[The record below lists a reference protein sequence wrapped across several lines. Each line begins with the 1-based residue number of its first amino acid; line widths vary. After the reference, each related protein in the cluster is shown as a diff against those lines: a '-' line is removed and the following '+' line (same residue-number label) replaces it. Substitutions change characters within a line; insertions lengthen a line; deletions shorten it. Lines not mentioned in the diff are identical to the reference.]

1 MMRNEAPSD
10 GNTNKDTL
18 AILTLRKHQDGIWIH
33 RLVEA
38 LQKQQQQK
46 KDPDGLPEILIQVV
60 VLEDFLQGP
69 FCVSSPPPEIII
81 DKDHL
86 QVTAGT
92 HWMGLVNR
100 VSDAAEPW
108 QVKACMAVM
117 QIARLVW
124 KIPIWNG
131 PDAYS
136 LCTHKWCHHV
146 LFAQANLDSPHTVA
160 ALQTSSCANDDDGDT
175 INEAK
180 DDQLKAISSSRH
192 DNPQLEVNAVNMLY
206 QLSIEPGDQE
216 TKPATTPAMLNYLIK
231 PNAGGFGA
239 GIERRQVKMMD
250 EQNHAGDPRN
260 HTPTSSTIATVQ
272 ERPIPNYSD
281 RFVLFQ
287 NYVQPKDGK
296 IFRVWFLMGKV
307 QCAVERTVEIPPLLE
322 ASTTTTTTTST
333 EEFTSGCVGGVCQRQ
348 PKNARPMIQP
358 WSVPEDVRREMEEQ
372 LLPVLPPDAHCGS
385 VEFLLAEEP
394 SKSEETTNKL
404 VTTYKRLYFDLN
416 LLSTLPVEED
426 QQTPDPWLQLASAIW
441 TFVRQ

>member
-81 DKDHL
+81 DSDHL

-92 HWMGLVNR
+92 RWMGLVNR

-160 ALQTSSCANDDDGDT
+160 ALQTSSCANDDDG
-175 INEAK
+175 NWMKEAK
-180 DDQLKAISSSRH
+180 DAPEKATSSSRH
-192 DNPQLEVNAVNMLY
+192 DNPQLEVKAVNMLH
-206 QLSIEPGDQE
+206 QLSTEQDDHE
-216 TKPATTPAMLNYLIK
+216 TKPATTPAILDYLIK

-260 HTPTSSTIATVQ
+260 HTPTSSTIVTP
-272 ERPIPNYSD
+272 RN
-281 RFVLFQ
+281 
-287 NYVQPKDGK
+287 
-296 IFRVWFLMGKV
+296 
-307 QCAVERTVEIPPLLE
+307 TPP
-322 ASTTTTTTTST
+322 
-333 EEFTSGCVGGVCQRQ
+333 R
-348 PKNARPMIQP
+348 IQP
-358 WSVPEDVRREMEEQ
+358 WSVPEDVRQEMEEQ

-394 SKSEETTNKL
+394 SKSEETTNKPT
-404 VTTYKRLYFDLN
+404 TTYKRLYFDLN